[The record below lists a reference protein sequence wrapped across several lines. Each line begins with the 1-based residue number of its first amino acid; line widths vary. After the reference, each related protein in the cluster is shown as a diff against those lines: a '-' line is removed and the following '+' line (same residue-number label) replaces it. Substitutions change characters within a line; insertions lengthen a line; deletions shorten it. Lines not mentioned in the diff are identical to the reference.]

1 VLAYVLWL
9 GILTA
14 VSPCPLATNIAA
26 IALIGHH
33 AGRKDHV
40 LAAGLLYTLGR
51 TLAYVA
57 LGVLITAGLT
67 ASAGL
72 SRFLQEYMNEAL
84 GPILIVL
91 GLILLGWLGSG
102 LSLNLASEGVQ
113 RRARTHG
120 LRWALPI
127 GSLFALSF
135 CPVSAGLFFA
145 GLIPLALKQ
154 GSPLVL
160 PAVFGIGTALPV
172 IAFAFI
178 LAFAS
183 QYVGKTFARLSH
195 IEKWVRILTG
205 TIFILA
211 GIYYCMVHIY
221 GVNPAW
227 PPSSRG

>member
-1 VLAYVLWL
+1 MTGAVVAYATWL

-26 IALIGHH
+26 ISLIGHH
-33 AGRKDHV
+33 AGRRDHV
-40 LAAGLLYTLGR
+40 LLAGLLYTAGR
-51 TLAYVA
+51 TLAYVV
-57 LGVLITAGLT
+57 LGVVIAGGLT
-67 ASAGL
+67 ASAEA
-72 SRFLQEYMNEAL
+72 SRFLQKYMNEAL

-102 LSLNLASEGVQ
+102 LSMTLAGEGIQ
-113 RRARTHG
+113 RRAKAHG

-127 GSLFALSF
+127 GALFALSF

-154 GSPLVL
+154 GSSLAL
-160 PAVFGIGTALPV
+160 PAVFGVGTALPV
-172 IAFAFI
+172 IVFAFI

-183 QYVGKTFARLSH
+183 QYVGKAFDRLSQV
-195 IEKWVRILTG
+195 EKWVRIITG

-211 GIYYCMVHIY
+211 GVYYCLVHIY
-221 GVNPAW
+221 GVGA
-227 PPSSRG
+227 